1 VLSTPRTGSTLLCRA
16 LWDTG
21 RVGAPKEYVNPMQL
35 RDWAVRAGSRTHRW
49 LTGPLVALAGRHWGR
64 ARLDQHLARVEALRT
79 GPSGCFGMKVHRHHF
94 ERWGGF
100 TADVVVRIERQDRLA
115 QAVSW
120 ARAKQTNRW
129 ADFQKEAVPPRYSR
143 RLIQRCL
150 DDIDAGEAAWTR
162 DFPGAL
168 SLNYED
174 VVQDLAG
181 AVDRVLGELGETRA
195 GEVRPAL
202 ARQADAMNPAWV
214 ERFRAGR

>member
-1 VLSTPRTGSTLLCRA
+1 
-16 LWDTG
+16 
-21 RVGAPKEYVNPMQL
+21 M
-35 RDWAVRAGSRTHRW
+35 
-49 LTGPLVALAGRHWGR
+49 
-64 ARLDQHLARVEALRT
+64 
-79 GPSGCFGMKVHRHHF
+79 
-94 ERWGGF
+94 
-100 TADVVVRIERQDRLA
+100 
-115 QAVSW
+115 SW

-129 ADFQKEAVPPRYSR
+129 ADFQKEAVQPRYSR

-168 SLNYED
+168 TLNYED

-181 AVDRVLGELGETRA
+181 AVDQVLGELGETRD

-202 ARQADAMNPAWV
+202 ARQADAVNEEWV